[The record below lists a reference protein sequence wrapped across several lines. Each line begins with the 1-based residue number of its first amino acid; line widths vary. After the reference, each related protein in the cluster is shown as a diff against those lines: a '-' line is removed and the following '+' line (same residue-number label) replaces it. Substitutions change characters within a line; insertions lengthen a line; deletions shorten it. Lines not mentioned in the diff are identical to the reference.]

1 MYDYAYVSPPC
12 FSLSLQWK
20 QIDFVVLCNLLCQ
33 SHSSSWESSLLTLF
47 WITLNQEFSL
57 FLKSVNWQMFLYRP
71 CCHTEQRE
79 RCFSQFN
86 LPRNWFFTIWFKLW
100 AIDSSF
106 INLFWKITQVKDTVL
121 YCFYFTCKGGNY
133 LGENIMKNGFR
144 R

>member
-1 MYDYAYVSPPC
+1 MFYYVSWELGSVLTFWLSAHSIFKQSVSLGEINLKIEFDFLLLIQNMPLNHSLSTLFFKSLYDYAYVSPPC

-71 CCHTEQRE
+71 LLSHRTKRKM
-79 RCFSQFN
+79 
-86 LPRNWFFTIWFKLW
+86 L
-100 AIDSSF
+100 
-106 INLFWKITQVKDTVL
+106 
-121 YCFYFTCKGGNY
+121 
-133 LGENIMKNGFR
+133 
-144 R
+144 